1 MEAKKVAALAEARKA
16 ADAKRRIMLEVI
28 DKEKAIASKVN
39 FEINTTEKI
48 HIRNNERKVDK
59 LRQENNDRV
68 FNRRKAL
75 ADIMNQEMSEW
86 KSECLGQ
93 VETLQSRKAKY
104 VNNLLLLMLLQFF
117 RIEQYTNLLILIC

>member
-93 VETLQSRKAKY
+93 VETLQSRKAK
-104 VNNLLLLMLLQFF
+104 
-117 RIEQYTNLLILIC
+117 